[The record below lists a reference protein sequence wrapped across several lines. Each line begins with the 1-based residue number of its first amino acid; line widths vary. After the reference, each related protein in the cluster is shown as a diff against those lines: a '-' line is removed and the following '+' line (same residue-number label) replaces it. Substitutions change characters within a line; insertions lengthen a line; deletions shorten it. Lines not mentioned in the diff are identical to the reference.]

1 MKTKKNR
8 MRKAIHESTGAIVE
22 GSSAEPAPKNKAAQ
36 RLIKIIEQPT
46 PVTDE
51 DVESLIRVIKESRNS
66 NGFRK
71 FKDLEGTA
79 DPRYR

>member
-8 MRKAIHESTGAIVE
+8 TRKAVHESTGAI
-22 GSSAEPAPKNKAAQ
+22 SSAETAPKNKAAQ

-51 DVESLIRVIKESRNS
+51 DVESLIKVIKESRDS

-71 FKDLEGTA
+71 FKDLEVK
-79 DPRYR
+79 

>member
-8 MRKAIHESTGAIVE
+8 TRKAVHESTGAIVE
-22 GSSAEPAPKNKAAQ
+22 SSSAETAPKNKAAQ
-36 RLIKIIEQPT
+36 HLIKIIEQPT

-51 DVESLIRVIKESRNS
+51 DVESLIKVIKESRES

-71 FKDLEGTA
+71 FKDLEVK
-79 DPRYR
+79 

>member
-1 MKTKKNR
+1 MNTKKR
-8 MRKAIHESTGAIVE
+8 TQKVVQKSTGDIVKS
-22 GSSAEPAPKNKAAQ
+22 SSAETVPKNKAAQ

-51 DVESLIRVIKESRNS
+51 DVESLIKVIRKSKGS

-71 FKDLEGTA
+71 FMNLEVN
-79 DPRYR
+79 